1 MAIPLNTFK
10 TSTASLVA
18 EKAGGFIGDSDVVYT
33 TPNGI
38 TSIVLMAQAANIDSD
53 TQHYVTLEHF
63 DTSESIRTELVKNF
77 EVQPNDAAGLITG
90 KLIVE
95 QGDKIRCYV
104 RDEASANNIKFVFSY
119 LESLNG

>member
-10 TSTASLVA
+10 SSSATLVA
-18 EKAGGFIGDSDVVYT
+18 DKLGGFTGDSDLVYQ

-38 TSIVLMAQAANIDSD
+38 TSIVLMAQAANIDSE
-53 TQHYVTLEHF
+53 QSHYVTLSYF
-63 DTSESIRTELVKNF
+63 DNSLSVTNELVKNF
-77 EVQPNDAAGLITG
+77 EVQPNDAAGLLTG

-95 QGDKIRCYV
+95 EGNKILCTV
-104 RDEASANNIKFVFSY
+104 KDASSVGKVKFTFSY

>member
-10 TSTASLVA
+10 TRAVELVS
-18 EKAGGFIGDSDVVYT
+18 EPVGGFTADSDVVYT

-38 TSIVLMAQAANIDSD
+38 TSVVLMAQVANVDSAS
-53 TQHYVTLEHF
+53 THYVTLEHYDVNT
-63 DTSESIRTELVKNF
+63 DTRIELVKNF

-95 QGDKIRCYV
+95 EDNKIRCYTCLLYTSPSP
-104 RDEASANNIKFVFSY
+104 RDLSTSRMPSSA
-119 LESLNG
+119 

>member
-1 MAIPLNTFK
+1 
-10 TSTASLVA
+10 
-18 EKAGGFIGDSDVVYT
+18 
-33 TPNGI
+33 
-38 TSIVLMAQAANIDSD
+38 MAQAANIDSD